1 MTGIMR
7 RNYQETAR
15 PREVEEAMN
24 RLSNPKTAYCGP
36 EVAQEDYREESEIE
50 RAMNS
55 LTFIISA
62 GMASID
68 QLAVRLAPILP
79 SAEKI
84 VAEEYPLETSEYSYS
99 CQLAKELNNKY
110 LRIADIVETINHI
123 AMDLKL

>member
-7 RNYQETAR
+7 RNYQKTTR

-24 RLSNPKTAYCGP
+24 RLSNIKTAYCDP
-36 EVAQEDYREESEIE
+36 EVAQAYYREESEIK
-50 RAMNS
+50 RAMDS
-55 LTFIISA
+55 LNFIISA

-68 QLAVRLAPILP
+68 ELAVRLAPILP

-84 VAEEYPLETSEYSYS
+84 VVEECPLRTSEYS

-110 LRIADIVETINHI
+110 WRIVDIVETINHI
-123 AMDLKL
+123 VMDLKL